1 MVCREDDS
9 PLSKSRKPGHRR
21 RRHVVG
27 PKPVDD
33 DHQVSSRRGRL
44 RAKLPSCGRQQR
56 NTGCRQHETRVP
68 VSHLPSP
75 LCCPPCRSRIVYEF
89 VTANLLYWAR
99 GFGTVTQASN
109 LEADMLH
116 PLPRGERG
124 DLIAA
129 LSLVALLAAAMVM
142 AARTF
147 FF

>member
-1 MVCREDDS
+1 
-9 PLSKSRKPGHRR
+9 
-21 RRHVVG
+21 
-27 PKPVDD
+27 
-33 DHQVSSRRGRL
+33 
-44 RAKLPSCGRQQR
+44 
-56 NTGCRQHETRVP
+56 
-68 VSHLPSP
+68 
-75 LCCPPCRSRIVYEF
+75 
-89 VTANLLYWAR
+89 LYWAR

-142 AARTF
+142 AARAF